1 MTTAE
6 VMEAFWF
13 VNYQ

>member
-6 VMEAFWF
+6 VD
-13 VNYQ
+13 

>member
-6 VMEAFWF
+6 GNGSSV
-13 VNYQ
+13 